1 MIQKIVIVNGNPE
14 SGESNLNSFL
24 IETVNQ
30 LKESGISTA
39 CYSLSEKNI
48 KSCVG
53 CWDCWWKTP
62 GICRHKDDAP
72 QLLKD
77 IINSDLVIF
86 SSPMIMGMYSALL
99 KIFHDRLIPL
109 VHPYIEIRNGEN
121 HHIKRYPKYPKIGV
135 ILENGDSSIEEI
147 ENVKFIFKRMALN
160 FHSEIKIFKSVNQT
174 NPKQI
179 SHEISHI

>member
-53 CWDCWWKTP
+53 CWDCS
-62 GICRHKDDAP
+62 CLSHF
-72 QLLKD
+72 
-77 IINSDLVIF
+77 N
-86 SSPMIMGMYSALL
+86 
-99 KIFHDRLIPL
+99 
-109 VHPYIEIRNGEN
+109 
-121 HHIKRYPKYPKIGV
+121 IK
-135 ILENGDSSIEEI
+135 SSIS
-147 ENVKFIFKRMALN
+147 LCL
-160 FHSEIKIFKSVNQT
+160 
-174 NPKQI
+174 
-179 SHEISHI
+179 